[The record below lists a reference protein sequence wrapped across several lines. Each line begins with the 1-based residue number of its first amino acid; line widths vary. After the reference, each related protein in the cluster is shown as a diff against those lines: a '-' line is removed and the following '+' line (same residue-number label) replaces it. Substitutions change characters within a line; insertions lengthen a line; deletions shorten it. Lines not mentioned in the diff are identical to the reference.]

1 MAVPDTLTAWRTFI
15 AHHPVQPAALTP
27 RQLRAASPTAITDY
41 HARRIAWLAADV
53 VLETPHITALERQMR
68 ILLARNDSY
77 TATARRGLA
86 LSGPAGLGKSTAAL
100 LIAKR
105 HERRMRRHRPAEDPN
120 YAPVVYIVAPPG
132 ATPKMLMLSFA
143 TWLGL
148 LTHPRATAQDITDHV
163 IAVLR
168 DLGTTMVI
176 VDEVHNLRTNN
187 PAGAQAA
194 SALKAFSERLDATFC
209 YVGIDLPAADLYT
222 GHMGRQIKART
233 ILHEIRPY
241 TDTTPQARD
250 QWTALILGL
259 EALLPL
265 RRHRRGT
272 LSTHATYLF
281 DRTGGSIGSLRA
293 LLTDAAIAAIQEHT
307 EPIDRHLLES
317 IPTDRAATE
326 HHTAIT
332 TRARTRTP
340 ATARQ

>member
-1 MAVPDTLTAWRTFI
+1 MAVPDTLTAWRAFV
-15 AHHPVQPAALTP
+15 AHHPVQPPTLTP
-27 RQLRAASPTAITDY
+27 RRLASLSPAATADY
-41 HARRIAWLAADV
+41 HRQRIAWLAADI

-86 LSGPAGLGKSTAAL
+86 LSGAAGLGKSTAAL
-100 LIAKR
+100 LIGKR
-105 HERRMRRHRPAEDPN
+105 HERRMRDQTNRDGPN

-132 ATPKMLMLSFA
+132 ATPKILMLAFA

-148 LTHPRATAQDITDHV
+148 ITHPRATAQHLTDQV
-163 IAVLR
+163 VAVLR
-168 DLGTTMVI
+168 DLGTTLVI
-176 VDEVHNLRTNN
+176 VDEVHNLHTNN

-194 SALKAFSERLDATFC
+194 SALKVFSERLDATFC
-209 YVGIDLPAADLYT
+209 YVGIDLPTADLYT
-222 GHMGRQIKART
+222 GDMGRQIKART
-233 ILHEIRPY
+233 ILHEIGPY
-241 TDTTPQARD
+241 THTTADGRD

-272 LSTHATYLF
+272 LARHATYLH

-293 LLTDAAIAAIQEHT
+293 LLADAAIAAIQEHT
-307 EPIDRHLLES
+307 ERIDRPLLES

-326 HHTAIT
+326 HHTDLQT
-332 TRARTRTP
+332 HRPTRPPAAARR
-340 ATARQ
+340 